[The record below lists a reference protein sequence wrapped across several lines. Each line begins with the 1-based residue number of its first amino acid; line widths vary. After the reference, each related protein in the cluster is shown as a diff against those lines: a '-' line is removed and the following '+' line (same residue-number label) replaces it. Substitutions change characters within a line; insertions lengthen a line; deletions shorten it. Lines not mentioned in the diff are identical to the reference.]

1 LWVAARLLEFFRAAV
16 ALGSTLVTDNCEAA
30 SAGPPPA
37 RRESPLMRLIFVR
50 IPFAICGMLVL
61 AAVAINVANVI
72 GRYVFDAPVSWAEE
86 VMSYGIIW
94 GVFIATAA
102 ITYQGNHLRMDLLV
116 LNVRGVFARVLGA
129 ITVMLIV
136 ACSLFVM
143 VQSFT
148 IVRLYATTW
157 ETSMGARI
165 PLVYAHSALL
175 VGFVLMALAAIVRAR
190 NHLTGRFD

>member
-1 LWVAARLLEFFRAAV
+1 MTEVRSVDRL
-16 ALGSTLVTDNCEAA
+16 
-30 SAGPPPA
+30 AGPPAVPDDNSPA
-37 RRESPLMRLIFVR
+37 HFIFVK
-50 IPFAICGMLVL
+50 IPFAICGVLVL

-116 LNVRGVFARVLGA
+116 LSARGWFARALGA
-129 ITVMLIV
+129 LTVALIV

-143 VQSFT
+143 VQSFA
-148 IVRLYATTW
+148 IVRFYATTW

-165 PLVYAHSALL
+165 PLVYAHAALL

-190 NHLTGRFD
+190 NYLSGRFD

>member
-1 LWVAARLLEFFRAAV
+1 MTET
-16 ALGSTLVTDNCEAA
+16 SDAA
-30 SAGPPPA
+30 SASPPSA
-37 RRESPLMRLIFVR
+37 SRESPLARLLFVR
-50 IPFAICGMLVL
+50 IPFAICGVLVL
-61 AAVAINVANVI
+61 AAVAINVANVV

-116 LNVRGVFARVLGA
+116 LCARGWFARALGTL
-129 ITVMLIV
+129 TVALIV

-143 VQSFT
+143 VQSFS

-165 PLVYAHSALL
+165 PLVYAHTALL
-175 VGFVLMALAAIVRAR
+175 VGFALMALAAIVRAR
-190 NHLTGRFD
+190 NYFTGRFD